1 MALRTITFAAG
12 ILLHEFQQIYAT
24 MALASEATMQRTAAI
39 LEDAKF
45 PSQRSQVC
53 MLQHGSALAVS
64 RRSAM
69 PATPPSTGNGTDLL
83 QRPALLSSRSDWR
96 ALAAGGRPSHARGV
110 GGHDDGIGVGTASSR
125 VLRAP
130 SHRYSPI
137 DSSMYPMDA
146 EQSLTASFNSLQ
158 DSIRMHSSEDLQ
170 TSLEEDHNITTQG
183 VAKSIGD
190 DIDRPSRISSRVHAS
205 PHAVDADRP
214 STASLVL
221 KDNMHLRQHT
231 RSAASSN
238 RSAPSNREAVS
249 WLSWKSPWV
258 NGSKHPISTEGHVT
272 VNASSLRDSMKSSLY
287 LPASLRRSGHT
298 NTENGGSPI
307 RLVDAES
314 ALTASFS
321 ALQESIEM
329 HPPMVLRKSPS
340 RSSRATYAPAWISS
354 RDAKGVNVLQN
365 GTGTVTKADV
375 VFSTQD
381 ASRSSKIV
389 PLVNDSRHIMDA
401 EAALTSSF
409 TALENSI
416 KTNRP
421 LVLLSAPSR
430 SSVTKHPGTMAS
442 HRDAVGKTPE
452 PNARVN
458 DSATQGMDAER
469 VLKSNF
475 SSLTESRQTYHVLGM
490 VASENRNGGAKTEI
504 ASSSRVG
511 LDKSFQSRPP
521 KSTSLHISDGQGSL
535 KAGFNALQDNIMKHD
550 GLSSSASLKGSSG
563 ARTGSKLG
571 GSSQGLENL
580 STHLTGA
587 EGALTAEFNSLADD
601 AMMYHPSGL
610 PRSRS
615 RQSIKGALVGKHI
628 REATR
633 RAALVNRSSPPMDA
647 EHALKAS
654 FVALQKSIKIQH
666 SLKWEHLDLQRKAKA
681 AEWEATQTKAAD
693 ERLLQQDMLIR
704 QEDMRLRRQDEELR
718 AENNKLQQLVSQLT
732 KVDSGGRQ
740 FQQSSL
746 ASAWTDG
753 APEMSLLLSALL
765 ESRVGPAEV
774 AENSSQMPAD
784 KATSASKNGSTT
796 SNRSLEAAIRSPGSS
811 KPGSRDARTERAI
824 ILGAGALGLFLA
836 WVISH
841 AAYFFLYV
849 AKDENGDGVVD
860 VADFEEHMAHRIC
873 CGLGSAAARGVLY
886 VVLIAAAG
894 FAFLWSQG
902 IIQPFLKELVCYVY
916 LGVVLLL
923 LVGVILAELWGTF
936 KDVFLNQLNALQ
948 RLMRFLKIDTGDINF
963 GKHTTRGGK
972 DGNEDSDNRR
982 SNFGCC

>member
-1 MALRTITFAAG
+1 
-12 ILLHEFQQIYAT
+12 
-24 MALASEATMQRTAAI
+24 MQRTAAI
-39 LEDAKF
+39 LEDTKF

-110 GGHDDGIGVGTASSR
+110 GGHDDGIGVGRASSR

-130 SHRYSPI
+130 SRRYSPI
-137 DSSMYPMDA
+137 DSSMYSMDA

-158 DSIRMHSSEDLQ
+158 DSIRMHSFEDLQ

-183 VAKSIGD
+183 VVKSIGD
-190 DIDRPSRISSRVHAS
+190 DTDRPSRISSRVHAS

-214 STASLVL
+214 STASLAL
-221 KDNMHLRQHT
+221 KDNMHLLQHT

-249 WLSWKSPWV
+249 WLSWKSPWL

-272 VNASSLRDSMKSSLY
+272 VNATSLRDSMKNSLHS
-287 LPASLRRSGHT
+287 PASLRRSGHT
-298 NTENGGSPI
+298 HTENGGSPI

-340 RSSRATYAPAWISS
+340 RSSRATHAPAWISS
-354 RDAKGVNVLQN
+354 RDAKGVSVLQN
-365 GTGTVTKADV
+365 GTGTGTEADV
-375 VFSTQD
+375 VFSSED

-389 PLVNDSRHIMDA
+389 PLVNDFRHIMDA

-416 KTNRP
+416 TTNHP
-421 LVLLSAPSR
+421 LVLLSAPNR
-430 SSVTKHPGTMAS
+430 SSVTKHPGIMAS

-452 PNARVN
+452 QNARVS
-458 DSATQGMDAER
+458 DSTTQGMDAER
-469 VLKSNF
+469 VLKLNF
-475 SSLTESRQTYHVLGM
+475 SSLTESRQTYYALGM
-490 VASENRNGGAKTEI
+490 VASTNRSGGAKTEI

-511 LDKSFQSRPP
+511 LLDKSFQSRPP
-521 KSTSLHISDGQGSL
+521 KSTSLRISDGQGSL
-535 KAGFNALQDNIMKHD
+535 KAGFNAPQDNIVKHD

-571 GSSQGLENL
+571 GSSQGLSLENL
-580 STHLTGA
+580 SMHLMGA
-587 EGALTAEFNSLADD
+587 EGALTDEFNSLEDD
-601 AMMYHPSGL
+601 AMMHHPSGL

-615 RQSIKGALVGKHI
+615 RQSFKGALVGKHI

-633 RAALVNRSSPPMDA
+633 RAALVNGSSPSMDA
-647 EHALKAS
+647 ENALKAS
-654 FVALQKSIKIQH
+654 YIALQNSIKIQH

-718 AENNKLQQLVSQLT
+718 AENNQLQQLVSQLT
-732 KVDSGGRQ
+732 KVDSEGRQ
-740 FQQSSL
+740 VQQSSL

-765 ESRVGPAEV
+765 ESRAGHAEV
-774 AENSSQMPAD
+774 AENSSQ
-784 KATSASKNGSTT
+784 STT
-796 SNRSLEAAIRSPGSS
+796 SNRRLEAAIRSPGSS

-824 ILGAGALGLFLA
+824 ILGAGALGLFFA
-836 WVISH
+836 WIISH
-841 AAYFFLYV
+841 AAYFFLYI
-849 AKDENGDGVVD
+849 AKDENGDGAVD
-860 VADFEEHMAHRIC
+860 LADFEEHMAHRIC
-873 CGLGSAAARGVLY
+873 CGMGSSAARGVLS
-886 VVLIAAAG
+886 VVIIAAAG
-894 FAFLWSQG
+894 FAFLWWQG

-936 KDVFLNQLNALQ
+936 KDVFLTQLHALQ
-948 RLMRFLKIDTGDINF
+948 RLMRFFKIDTGDINF
-963 GKHTTRGGK
+963 GKVTTRGGK
-972 DGNEDSDNRR
+972 NGNEDSDNQR

>member
-1 MALRTITFAAG
+1 
-12 ILLHEFQQIYAT
+12 
-24 MALASEATMQRTAAI
+24 MQRTAAI

-69 PATPPSTGNGTDLL
+69 SATPPSTGNGTDLL

-110 GGHDDGIGVGTASSR
+110 GGHDDGIGVGRASSR

-130 SHRYSPI
+130 SRRYSPI
-137 DSSMYPMDA
+137 DSSMYSMDA

-190 DIDRPSRISSRVHAS
+190 DIDRPSRISSRVHTS

-214 STASLVL
+214 STASLAL
-221 KDNMHLRQHT
+221 KDNVHLLQHT

-249 WLSWKSPWV
+249 WLSWKSPWL

-272 VNASSLRDSMKSSLY
+272 VNATSLRDSMKNSLH

-298 NTENGGSPI
+298 HTENGGSPI

-354 RDAKGVNVLQN
+354 RDAKGVSVLQN
-365 GTGTVTKADV
+365 GTGTGTEADV
-375 VFSTQD
+375 VFSTED

-416 KTNRP
+416 KTNHP
-421 LVLLSAPSR
+421 LVLLSAPNR
-430 SSVTKHPGTMAS
+430 SSVTKHPGIMAS

-452 PNARVN
+452 QNARVS
-458 DSATQGMDAER
+458 DSTTQGMDAEM
-469 VLKSNF
+469 VLEPNF
-475 SSLTESRQTYHVLGM
+475 SSLTESRQTYYALGM
-490 VASENRNGGAKTEI
+490 VASTNRNGGAKTEI

-511 LDKSFQSRPP
+511 LLDKSFQSRPP

-535 KAGFNALQDNIMKHD
+535 KAGFNAPQDNIVKHD
-550 GLSSSASLKGSSG
+550 GLSSSSSSSLKGSSG
-563 ARTGSKLG
+563 ARTSSKLG
-571 GSSQGLENL
+571 GSSQGLSLENL
-580 STHLTGA
+580 SMHLTGA
-587 EGALTAEFNSLADD
+587 EGALTDEFNSLADD

-615 RQSIKGALVGKHI
+615 RQGFKGALVGKHI

-633 RAALVNRSSPPMDA
+633 RAALVNGSSPSMDA
-647 EHALKAS
+647 ENALKAS
-654 FVALQKSIKIQH
+654 FVALQNSIKIQH

-718 AENNKLQQLVSQLT
+718 AENNQLQQLVSQLT
-732 KVDSGGRQ
+732 KVDSEGRQ
-740 FQQSSL
+740 VQQSSL
-746 ASAWTDG
+746 ASVWTDG

-765 ESRVGPAEV
+765 ESRAGHAEV
-774 AENSSQMPAD
+774 AENSSQRPAD
-784 KATSASKNGSTT
+784 KATSALKNGSTT
-796 SNRSLEAAIRSPGSS
+796 SNRRLEAAIRSPGSS

-824 ILGAGALGLFLA
+824 ILGAGALGLFFA
-836 WVISH
+836 WTISH
-841 AAYFFLYV
+841 AAYFFLYI
-849 AKDENGDGVVD
+849 AKDENRDGAVD
-860 VADFEEHMAHRIC
+860 LADFEEHMAHRIC
-873 CGLGSAAARGVLY
+873 CGLGSSAARGVLC
-886 VVLIAAAG
+886 VVIIAAAG
-894 FAFLWSQG
+894 FAFLWWQG

-936 KDVFLNQLNALQ
+936 QDVFVTQLNALH

-963 GKHTTRGGK
+963 GKQGVGK
-972 DGNEDSDNRR
+972 NGNEDSDNQR